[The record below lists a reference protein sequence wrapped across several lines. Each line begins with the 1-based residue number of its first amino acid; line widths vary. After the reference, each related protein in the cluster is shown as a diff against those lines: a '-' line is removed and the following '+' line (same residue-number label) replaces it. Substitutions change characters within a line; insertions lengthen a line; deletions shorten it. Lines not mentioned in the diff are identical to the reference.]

1 MFNTVAPEDR
11 LGLVSRQHDEWRQQA
26 ALDRGQHPSPALRV
40 TTNVEA
46 PQPRRLQA
54 QHQGLQAL
62 RHFFQA
68 LRHVFHAPAWGH
80 RAPRGMSH

>member
-11 LGLVSRQHDEWRQQA
+11 LGLVSQQHDEWRQQA
-26 ALDRGQHPSPALRV
+26 ALDRGLRPSPTSRAAAP
-40 TTNVEA
+40 VEA

-54 QHQGLQAL
+54 QHQRLQAL
-62 RHFFQA
+62 RHFFQT
-68 LRHVFHAPAWGH
+68 LRHAFHAPAWGH

>member
-26 ALDRGQHPSPALRV
+26 ALDRGQRPSPALRV
-40 TTNVEA
+40 TTNAEA
-46 PQPRRLQA
+46 PQPRRIHA
-54 QHQGLQAL
+54 QH
-62 RHFFQA
+62 HFLQA